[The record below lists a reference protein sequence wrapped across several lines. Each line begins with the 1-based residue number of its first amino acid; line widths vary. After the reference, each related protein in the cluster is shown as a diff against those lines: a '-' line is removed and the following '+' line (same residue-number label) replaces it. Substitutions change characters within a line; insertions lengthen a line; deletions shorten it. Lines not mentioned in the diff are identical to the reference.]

1 MIELWS
7 CIEDDK
13 NQVMSNVTASNLKFP
28 FVFAINEMLEV
39 DDRQKDLKKV
49 FINSAIRTL
58 SKGFNTDTNCSIVL
72 GLIGAIIGYNNI
84 PSYFRNKILSC
95 EGSSPKARGRDY
107 HPKRIVDVVSNLIK
121 SGPTH
126 LTDGFL

>member
-1 MIELWS
+1 MIELWN
-7 CIEDDK
+7 CIEDNK
-13 NQVMSNVTASNLKFP
+13 LQVMSSVTANNLKFP

-39 DDRQKDLKKV
+39 DERQKDLKKV

-72 GLIGAIIGYNNI
+72 GLVGAIIGYNNI
-84 PSYFRNKILSC
+84 PSYFRNKILNC
-95 EGSSPKARGRDY
+95 EGSGSTGRGRDY
-107 HPKRIVDVVSNLIK
+107 HPKRIVDVVNNLIK

-126 LTDGFL
+126 LKTGFL

>member
-7 CIEDDK
+7 CVEDNKD
-13 NQVMSNVTASNLKFP
+13 QTMSNVTASNLKFP
-28 FVFAINEMLEV
+28 FVFAVNEMLEV

-72 GLIGAIIGYNNI
+72 GLVGAIIGYNNI
-84 PSYFRNKILSC
+84 PSYFRNKILNC
-95 EGSSPKARGRDY
+95 
-107 HPKRIVDVVSNLIK
+107 
-121 SGPTH
+121 
-126 LTDGFL
+126 